1 MSLHVYIQKKKY
13 TVDIIN
19 RYTHIEIRFDCKEAC
34 LQIRKL
40 VTEAIKKS
48 SKNLKVNTDY
58 IFAFKCS
65 MDEQC
70 YCIVHNKSSASC
82 THCRLQCKVLE
93 SDDSYRC
100 WFSDEL
106 ASPTGAEPTLKVPPI
121 KKNRTTPLSASDL
134 VDIRDLLEKHG
145 YSGVDYYDLGL
156 RLGLLPRTL
165 DVIENENKGNVRTGL
180 RECLKAWLQ
189 QADNVKSK
197 GVPTYDILIQ
207 ALRDEKKNAVAD
219 GIKKELDD

>member
-34 LQIRKL
+34 LQIR
-40 VTEAIKKS
+40 
-48 SKNLKVNTDY
+48 
-58 IFAFKCS
+58 
-65 MDEQC
+65 
-70 YCIVHNKSSASC
+70 
-82 THCRLQCKVLE
+82 
-93 SDDSYRC
+93 
-100 WFSDEL
+100 
-106 ASPTGAEPTLKVPPI
+106 AEPTLKVPPI